1 MNKNEKN
8 KPTAFFSASQLDS
21 FAYFT
26 IKERFPKIYNDY
38 CSGNFDDFIE
48 HTTVED
54 ALKNIFK
61 QNECSDL
68 SFIQGKE
75 TKTLKDFFE
84 SEPFFESEVL
94 FYHVL
99 LAQKEYFKNK
109 NDFFAIKKDTDYANE
124 HDSYRK
130 ELENLFNQGNY
141 YQNIKD
147 QREKFLSKQEDFR
160 AILNYAL
167 TANTGDLSQLEINR
181 PDSVRILHDD
191 TDKCFNFI
199 ISKKHKRFDI
209 ICDNSG
215 AELFSDIYLAV
226 FMIIHDYVNKVVL
239 HVKSYPYFVSDAT
252 IDDFGRLVNI
262 LTKNKSNSQLLEL
275 LSKKKIEV
283 KTHKFWTEAKYFD
296 ELPKDLGINKNT
308 TDLLI
313 VKGDLNYRR
322 LVGDKNWKSTDSFEK
337 RCLIKDIPVIAPRV
351 LKSDVL
357 VGVEPIFVS
366 MAKAQ
371 DKKYKTDG
379 KWGVIQTNLKK
390 KLKNVPK
397 TRIIKEKKP
406 KKENKLKSKDD
417 KKDKKAIHTK
427 LYFGIL
433 VLILTLILIVIVS
446 IVLSFFKGE
455 TFVNNDSV
463 NNVTVNN
470 DAVNNE
476 TVNKIDFALILSA
489 LTVLVTGSFIM
500 PKLIL
505 ENEVKVA
512 VNQYSQ
518 EILEKKAKE
527 CIDGKINEV
536 KNEIKK
542 TDAHLSRMIAFDLVD
557 EYPIWSIGWAFR
569 SLKRYAKLDS
579 KKVALVEYT
588 DFVRFI
594 NEGIITKA
602 KEKII
607 NKTENLNNIYFF
619 DLLKVME
626 GESEKSSEPT
636 YSRPSIRAV
645 KDIVDFEYEITLNE
659 KSNLTEDYKEIMK
672 PVCKNVGCLAQLL
685 CCVLM
690 YGVSEIKQN
699 KTNVD
704 KAFDKQIIPNEWL
717 LENILEISD
726 FGKKCATEKNR
737 IEFRNKLKTKLE
749 VLYSNLHNNSKTMDI
764 NRNYLFFEET
774 AETKKLIKSKEHH
787 PCKKN

>member
-8 KPTAFFSASQLDS
+8 KPTTFFSASQLDS

-54 ALKNIFK
+54 ALNIFK

-109 NDFFAIKKDTDYANE
+109 NDFFAIKKDTDYTNE

-147 QREKFLSKQEDFR
+147 QREKFLSQQRDFR
-160 AILNYAL
+160 AILNYSL

-209 ICDNSG
+209 ICDNSE

-252 IDDFGRLVNI
+252 IDDFGKLVNT
-262 LTKNKSNSQLLEL
+262 LTKDNSNSQLLEL

-433 VLILTLILIVIVS
+433 VLILLLIIFVIGS

-455 TFVNNDSV
+455 TFVNND
-463 NNVTVNN
+463 
-470 DAVNNE
+470 
-476 TVNKIDFALILSA
+476 TVNKIDFALVLSA

-505 ENEVKVA
+505 ENEVNIA

-518 EILEKKAKE
+518 DMLEKKAEE

-569 SLKRYAKLDS
+569 SLKRYVKLDS

-619 DLLKVME
+619 DLLNDMKIE
-626 GESEKSSEPT
+626 AEKSLEPSF
-636 YSRPSIRAV
+636 SRPSIRAV

-672 PVCKNVGCLAQLL
+672 PVSKNVGCLAQLL
-685 CCVLM
+685 CCCLM

-726 FGKKCATEKNR
+726 FGKKCVTEKNR
-737 IEFRNKLKTKLE
+737 IDFRNKLKTKLE
-749 VLYSNLHNNSKTMDI
+749 VLYSNLHNNSKFMDI
-764 NRNYLFFEET
+764 NKKHFFFEEIS
-774 AETKKLIKSKEHH
+774 ETKKLIK
-787 PCKKN
+787 

>member
-8 KPTAFFSASQLDS
+8 KPTTFFSTSQLDS

-48 HTTVED
+48 NTTVED

-124 HDSYRK
+124 HDSYRN
-130 ELENLFNQGNY
+130 ELKNLFNQKGY
-141 YQNIKD
+141 YNNIKNKKK
-147 QREKFLSKQEDFR
+147 KFLTKQEDFR
-160 AILNYAL
+160 AILNYSL

-226 FMIIHDYVNKVVL
+226 FMIMHDYVNKVVL

-262 LTKNKSNSQLLEL
+262 LTKNNSNSQLLEL
-275 LSKKKIEV
+275 LSNKKIEV
-283 KTHKFWTEAKYFD
+283 KSHKFWTEAKYFD
-296 ELPKDLGINKNT
+296 ELPKDLGISKKS

-357 VGVEPIFVS
+357 VGVEPVFIS

-397 TRIIKEKKP
+397 SKENKDKKTKKEKK
-406 KKENKLKSKDD
+406 LKRKDD
-417 KKDKKAIHTK
+417 IKDKNPIHTK
-427 LYFGIL
+427 FYFGIL
-433 VLILTLILIVIVS
+433 LLILTLILIVIVS
-446 IVLSFFKGE
+446 IVLSFFKGGISA
-455 TFVNNDSV
+455 NND
-463 NNVTVNN
+463 
-470 DAVNNE
+470 

-518 EILEKKAKE
+518 EILEKKAEE

-569 SLKRYAKLDS
+569 SLKRYVKLDS

-607 NKTENLNNIYFF
+607 DKTENLNNTYFL
-619 DLLKVME
+619 DLLHDMKIE
-626 GESEKSSEPT
+626 AEKSLEPSF
-636 YSRPSIRAV
+636 SRPSIRAV

-659 KSNLTEDYKEIMK
+659 KSNLTEDCKEIMK
-672 PVCKNVGCLAQLL
+672 PVSKNVGCLAQLL
-685 CCVLM
+685 CCCLM

-726 FGKKCATEKNR
+726 FGKKCATEENR
-737 IEFRNKLKTKLE
+737 IDFKNKLKTKLE

-764 NRNYLFFEET
+764 NKRHFFFEEI
-774 AETKKLIKSKEHH
+774 AETKKLIK
-787 PCKKN
+787 

>member
-8 KPTAFFSASQLDS
+8 KPTAFFSATQLDS

-38 CSGNFDDFIE
+38 CSGNYEDFVE
-48 HTTVED
+48 YTTVED
-54 ALKNIFK
+54 ALKNILEDK
-61 QNECSDL
+61 DCPDL

-75 TKTLKDFFE
+75 TKTLKEFFE
-84 SEPFFESEVL
+84 NEPFFESEVL

-99 LAQKEYFKNK
+99 LSQKEYLKNK

-124 HDSYRK
+124 HDSYRN
-130 ELENLFNQGNY
+130 ELKNLFNQKGY
-141 YQNIKD
+141 YNNIKNKKK
-147 QREKFLSKQEDFR
+147 KFLTKQEDFR
-160 AILNYAL
+160 AILNYSL

-275 LSKKKIEV
+275 LSNKKIEV
-283 KTHKFWTEAKYFD
+283 KSHKFWTEAKYFD
-296 ELPKDLGINKNT
+296 ELPKDLGINKNS

-322 LVGDKNWKSTDSFEK
+322 LVMDKNWQTTDSFEK

-379 KWGVIQTNLKK
+379 KWGVIQTTLKK

-397 TRIIKEKKP
+397 NRKIKDKKS

-417 KKDKKAIHTK
+417 KKDKKAIPTI
-427 LYFGIL
+427 LYFVIL
-433 VLILTLILIVIVS
+433 VLILLLIICVIAS

-455 TFVNNDSV
+455 TSVNND
-463 NNVTVNN
+463 
-470 DAVNNE
+470 

-518 EILEKKAKE
+518 EILEKKAEE

-542 TDAHLSRMIAFDLVD
+542 TDAHLSRMIAFDLVG

-569 SLKRYAKLDS
+569 SLKRYVKLDS

-607 NKTENLNNIYFF
+607 DKTGNLNNAYFF
-619 DLLKVME
+619 DLLNGMKIE
-626 GESEKSSEPT
+626 AEKSLEPSF
-636 YSRPSIRAV
+636 SRPSIRAV

-672 PVCKNVGCLAQLL
+672 PVCKNIGCLAQLL
-685 CCVLM
+685 CCCLM

-726 FGKKCATEKNR
+726 FGKKCEKEENR
-737 IEFRNKLKTKLE
+737 IDFRNKLKTKLE
-749 VLYSNLHNNSKTMDI
+749 LLYSNLHNNSKSMDI

-774 AETKKLIKSKEHH
+774 AETKKLIKSKELY

>member
-38 CSGNFDDFIE
+38 CSGNYEDFVE
-48 HTTVED
+48 YTTVEN
-54 ALKNIFK
+54 ALKNILEDK
-61 QNECSDL
+61 DCPDL

-75 TKTLKDFFE
+75 TKTLKEFFE
-84 SEPFFESEVL
+84 NEPFFESEVL

-130 ELENLFNQGNY
+130 ELENLFNQGNC

-160 AILNYAL
+160 AILNYSL

-181 PDSVRILHDD
+181 PDSIRILHDD

-226 FMIIHDYVNKVVL
+226 FMIVHDYVNKVVL

-252 IDDFGRLVNI
+252 IDDFGKLVNI
-262 LTKNKSNSQLLEL
+262 LTKNNSNSQLLEL
-275 LSKKKIEV
+275 LSNKKIEV
-283 KTHKFWTEAKYFD
+283 KSHKFWTEAKYFD
-296 ELPKDLGINKNT
+296 ELPKDLGINKNS

-322 LVGDKNWKSTDSFEK
+322 LVMDKNWQTTDSFEK

-390 KLKNVPK
+390 NLKNVPK
-397 TRIIKEKKP
+397 NRKIKDKKS

-417 KKDKKAIHTK
+417 KKDKKAIPTI
-427 LYFGIL
+427 LYFVIL
-433 VLILTLILIVIVS
+433 VLILLLIICVIAS

-455 TFVNNDSV
+455 TSVNND
-463 NNVTVNN
+463 
-470 DAVNNE
+470 

-518 EILEKKAKE
+518 DMLEKKAKE

-542 TDAHLSRMIAFDLVD
+542 TDAHLSRMIAFDLVG

-569 SLKRYAKLDS
+569 SLKRYVKLDS

-607 NKTENLNNIYFF
+607 DKTENLNNTYFF
-619 DLLKVME
+619 DLLNGMKIE
-626 GESEKSSEPT
+626 AEKSLEPSF
-636 YSRPSIRAV
+636 SRPSIRAV

-672 PVCKNVGCLAQLL
+672 PVCKNIGCLAQLL

-726 FGKKCATEKNR
+726 FGKKCEKEENR
-737 IEFRNKLKTKLE
+737 IDFRNKLKTKLE
-749 VLYSNLHNNSKTMDI
+749 VLYLNLHSNIDI
-764 NRNYLFFEET
+764 TTEYLFFEET
-774 AETKKLIKSKEHH
+774 TQVKKLIK
-787 PCKKN
+787 

>member
-8 KPTAFFSASQLDS
+8 KPTTFFSASQLDS

-38 CSGNFDDFIE
+38 CSGNFDDFVE

-109 NDFFAIKKDTDYANE
+109 NDFFAIKKDTDYTNE

-147 QREKFLSKQEDFR
+147 QREKFLSQQRDFR
-160 AILNYAL
+160 AILNYSL

-252 IDDFGRLVNI
+252 IDDFGKLVNT
-262 LTKNKSNSQLLEL
+262 LTKDNSNSQLLEL

-283 KTHKFWTEAKYFD
+283 KTHKFWTEAKYFY
-296 ELPKDLGINKNT
+296 ELPKDLEINKNS

-322 LVGDKNWKSTDSFEK
+322 LVMDKNWQTTDSFEK
-337 RCLIKDIPVIAPRV
+337 RCLIKNIPVIAPRV

-379 KWGVIQTNLKK
+379 KWGIIQTNLKK
-390 KLKNVPK
+390 NLKNVPK
-397 TRIIKEKKP
+397 NRKIKDKKS

-417 KKDKKAIHTK
+417 KKDKKAIPTI
-427 LYFGIL
+427 LYFVILLLIL
-433 VLILTLILIVIVS
+433 VLIC
-446 IVLSFFKGE
+446 IVLLSICLHFFGIGASK
-455 TFVNNDSV
+455 SV
-463 NNVTVNN
+463 
-470 DAVNNE
+470 DE
-476 TVNKIDFALILSA
+476 VNKIDFALILSA

-512 VNQYSQ
+512 VKQYSQ
-518 EILEKKAKE
+518 KILEKKAKE

-542 TDAHLSRMIAFDLVD
+542 TDAHLSRMIAFDLVG

-569 SLKRYAKLDS
+569 SLKRYVKLDS

-607 NKTENLNNIYFF
+607 DKTENLHNSYFL
-619 DLLKVME
+619 DLLNGMKIE
-626 GESEKSSEPT
+626 AEKSLEPSF
-636 YSRPSIRAV
+636 SRPSIRAV

-685 CCVLM
+685 CCCLM

-726 FGKKCATEKNR
+726 FGKKCTTEKNR
-737 IEFRNKLKTKLE
+737 IEFRNKLKIKLE
-749 VLYSNLHNNSKTMDI
+749 VLYSNLHNDSKSMDI
-764 NRNYLFFEET
+764 NKKHFFFEEIS
-774 AETKKLIKSKEHH
+774 ETKKLIK
-787 PCKKN
+787 

>member
-38 CSGNFDDFIE
+38 CSGNYEDFVE
-48 HTTVED
+48 YTTVEN
-54 ALKNIFK
+54 ALKNILEDK
-61 QNECSDL
+61 DCPDL

-75 TKTLKDFFE
+75 TKTLKEFFE
-84 SEPFFESEVL
+84 NEPFFESEVL
-94 FYHVL
+94 FYHIL

-160 AILNYAL
+160 AILNYSL

-181 PDSVRILHDD
+181 PDSIRILHDD

-226 FMIIHDYVNKVVL
+226 FMIVHDYVNKVVL

-252 IDDFGRLVNI
+252 IDDFGKLVNI
-262 LTKNKSNSQLLEL
+262 LTKNNSNSQLLEL
-275 LSKKKIEV
+275 LSNKKIEV
-283 KTHKFWTEAKYFD
+283 KSHKFWTEAKYFD
-296 ELPKDLGINKNT
+296 ELPKDLRINKNS

-322 LVGDKNWKSTDSFEK
+322 LVMDKNWQTTDSFEK

-397 TRIIKEKKP
+397 SKENKDKKTKKEKK
-406 KKENKLKSKDD
+406 LKRKDD
-417 KKDKKAIHTK
+417 IKDKNPIHTK
-427 LYFGIL
+427 FYFVIL
-433 VLILTLILIVIVS
+433 VLILLLIICVIAS

-455 TFVNNDSV
+455 TSVNND
-463 NNVTVNN
+463 
-470 DAVNNE
+470 

-518 EILEKKAKE
+518 EILEKKAEE

-542 TDAHLSRMIAFDLVD
+542 TDAHLSRMIAFDLVG

-569 SLKRYAKLDS
+569 SLKRYVKLDS

-607 NKTENLNNIYFF
+607 DKTGNLNNAYFF
-619 DLLKVME
+619 DLLNGMKIE
-626 GESEKSSEPT
+626 AEKSLEPSF
-636 YSRPSIRAV
+636 SRPSIRAV

-672 PVCKNVGCLAQLL
+672 PVCKNIGCLAQLL
-685 CCVLM
+685 CCCLM

-726 FGKKCATEKNR
+726 FGKKCEKEENR
-737 IEFRNKLKTKLE
+737 IDFRNKLKTKLE
-749 VLYSNLHNNSKTMDI
+749 VLYLNLHSNIDI
-764 NRNYLFFEET
+764 TTEYLFFEET
-774 AETKKLIKSKEHH
+774 TQVKKLIK
-787 PCKKN
+787 

>member
-1 MNKNEKN
+1 MNEKQN
-8 KPTAFFSASQLDS
+8 NTTTFFSASQLDS

-38 CSGNFDDFIE
+38 CSGNYDDFIE

-75 TKTLKDFFE
+75 TKTLKEFFE
-84 SEPFFESEVL
+84 NEPFFESEVL

-99 LAQKEYFKNK
+99 LSQKEYLKNK

-124 HDSYRK
+124 HDSYRN
-130 ELENLFNQGNY
+130 ELKNLFNQKGY
-141 YQNIKD
+141 YNNIKNKKK
-147 QREKFLSKQEDFR
+147 KFLTKQEDFR
-160 AILNYAL
+160 AILNYSL

-252 IDDFGRLVNI
+252 IDDFGKLVNI
-262 LTKNKSNSQLLEL
+262 LTKNNSNSQLLEL
-275 LSKKKIEV
+275 LSNKKIEV
-283 KTHKFWTEAKYFD
+283 KSHKFWTEAKYFY
-296 ELPKDLGINKNT
+296 ELPKDLGINKNS

-397 TRIIKEKKP
+397 TRKIKDKKS

-433 VLILTLILIVIVS
+433 VLILLLIIFVIGS

-455 TFVNNDSV
+455 TFVNND
-463 NNVTVNN
+463 
-470 DAVNNE
+470 

-489 LTVLVTGSFIM
+489 LTILVTGSFIM

-505 ENEVKVA
+505 ENEVKLA

-518 EILEKKAKE
+518 DMLEKKAKE

-542 TDAHLSRMIAFDLVD
+542 TDAYLSRMIAFDLVD

-569 SLKRYAKLDS
+569 SLKRYVKLDS

-607 NKTENLNNIYFF
+607 DKTENLNNTYFF
-619 DLLKVME
+619 DLLNDMKIE
-626 GESEKSSEPT
+626 AEKSLEPSF
-636 YSRPSIRAV
+636 SRPSIRAV

-726 FGKKCATEKNR
+726 FGKKCATEENR

-749 VLYSNLHNNSKTMDI
+749 VLYSNLHNNSKSMDI
-764 NRNYLFFEET
+764 NKKLFFFEEIS
-774 AETKKLIKSKEHH
+774 EIKKLIK
-787 PCKKN
+787 

>member
-8 KPTAFFSASQLDS
+8 KPTTFFSTSQLDS

-48 HTTVED
+48 YTTVED

-109 NDFFAIKKDTDYANE
+109 NDFFAIKKDTDYTNE

-147 QREKFLSKQEDFR
+147 QREKFLSQQRDFR
-160 AILNYAL
+160 AILNYSL

-296 ELPKDLGINKNT
+296 ELPKDLGISKKS

-322 LVGDKNWKSTDSFEK
+322 LVGDKNWKTTDSFEK

-357 VGVEPIFVS
+357 VGVEPVFIS

-379 KWGVIQTNLKK
+379 KWGVIQTTLKK
-390 KLKNVPK
+390 KLKN
-397 TRIIKEKKP
+397 
-406 KKENKLKSKDD
+406 
-417 KKDKKAIHTK
+417 
-427 LYFGIL
+427 
-433 VLILTLILIVIVS
+433 
-446 IVLSFFKGE
+446 
-455 TFVNNDSV
+455 
-463 NNVTVNN
+463 
-470 DAVNNE
+470 
-476 TVNKIDFALILSA
+476 
-489 LTVLVTGSFIM
+489 
-500 PKLIL
+500 
-505 ENEVKVA
+505 
-512 VNQYSQ
+512 
-518 EILEKKAKE
+518 
-527 CIDGKINEV
+527 
-536 KNEIKK
+536 
-542 TDAHLSRMIAFDLVD
+542 
-557 EYPIWSIGWAFR
+557 
-569 SLKRYAKLDS
+569 
-579 KKVALVEYT
+579 
-588 DFVRFI
+588 
-594 NEGIITKA
+594 IT
-602 KEKII
+602 
-607 NKTENLNNIYFF
+607 T
-619 DLLKVME
+619 
-626 GESEKSSEPT
+626 T
-636 YSRPSIRAV
+636 
-645 KDIVDFEYEITLNE
+645 
-659 KSNLTEDYKEIMK
+659 
-672 PVCKNVGCLAQLL
+672 
-685 CCVLM
+685 
-690 YGVSEIKQN
+690 
-699 KTNVD
+699 
-704 KAFDKQIIPNEWL
+704 FDK
-717 LENILEISD
+717 
-726 FGKKCATEKNR
+726 
-737 IEFRNKLKTKLE
+737 
-749 VLYSNLHNNSKTMDI
+749 
-764 NRNYLFFEET
+764 
-774 AETKKLIKSKEHH
+774 
-787 PCKKN
+787 

>member
-8 KPTAFFSASQLDS
+8 KPTTFFSTSQLDS

-84 SEPFFESEVL
+84 NEPFFEAEVL
-94 FYHVL
+94 FYHIL

-109 NDFFAIKKDTDYANE
+109 NDFFAIKKDTDYTNE

-147 QREKFLSKQEDFR
+147 QREKFLSQQRDFR
-160 AILNYAL
+160 AILNYSL

-181 PDSVRILHDD
+181 PNSVRILHDD

-283 KTHKFWTEAKYFD
+283 KTHKFWTEAKYFY
-296 ELPKDLGINKNT
+296 ELPKDLGINKNS

-357 VGVEPIFVS
+357 VGVEPVFIS
-366 MAKAQ
+366 IAKAQ
-371 DKKYKTDG
+371 DKKFKTDG

-397 TRIIKEKKP
+397 SKENKDKKTKKEKK
-406 KKENKLKSKDD
+406 LKRKDD
-417 KKDKKAIHTK
+417 IKDKNPIHTK
-427 LYFGIL
+427 FYFGIL
-433 VLILTLILIVIVS
+433 LLILTLILIVIVS

-470 DAVNNE
+470 DA
-476 TVNKIDFALILSA
+476 VNKIDFALILSA

-588 DFVRFI
+588 DFVKFI

-619 DLLKVME
+619 DLLNDMKIE
-626 GESEKSSEPT
+626 AEKSLEPSF
-636 YSRPSIRAV
+636 SRPSIRAV

-659 KSNLTEDYKEIMK
+659 ISNLTEDYKEIMK

-685 CCVLM
+685 CCCLM

-699 KTNVD
+699 KINVD

-726 FGKKCATEKNR
+726 FGKKCVTEENR

-764 NRNYLFFEET
+764 NKRHFFFEEI
-774 AETKKLIKSKEHH
+774 AETKKLIK
-787 PCKKN
+787 

>member
-38 CSGNFDDFIE
+38 CSGNYEDFVE
-48 HTTVED
+48 YTTVEN
-54 ALKNIFK
+54 ALKNILEDK
-61 QNECSDL
+61 DCPDL

-75 TKTLKDFFE
+75 TKTLKEFFE
-84 SEPFFESEVL
+84 NEPFFESEVL

-160 AILNYAL
+160 AILNYSL

-181 PDSVRILHDD
+181 PDSIRILHDD

-226 FMIIHDYVNKVVL
+226 FMIVHDYVNKVVL

-252 IDDFGRLVNI
+252 IDDFGKLVNI
-262 LTKNKSNSQLLEL
+262 LTKNNSNSQLLEL
-275 LSKKKIEV
+275 LSNKKIEV
-283 KTHKFWTEAKYFD
+283 KSHKFWTEAKYFD
-296 ELPKDLGINKNT
+296 ELPKDLGINKNS

-322 LVGDKNWKSTDSFEK
+322 LVMDKNWQTTDSFEK

-390 KLKNVPK
+390 NLKNVPK
-397 TRIIKEKKP
+397 NRKIKDKKS

-417 KKDKKAIHTK
+417 KKDKKAIPTI
-427 LYFGIL
+427 LYFVIL
-433 VLILTLILIVIVS
+433 VLILLLIICVIAS

-455 TFVNNDSV
+455 TSVNND
-463 NNVTVNN
+463 
-470 DAVNNE
+470 

-518 EILEKKAKE
+518 DMLEKKAKE

-542 TDAHLSRMIAFDLVD
+542 TDAHLSRMIAFDLVG

-569 SLKRYAKLDS
+569 SLKRYVKLDS

-607 NKTENLNNIYFF
+607 DKTENLNNTYFF
-619 DLLKVME
+619 DLLNGMKIE
-626 GESEKSSEPT
+626 AEKSLEPSF
-636 YSRPSIRAV
+636 SRPSIRAV

-672 PVCKNVGCLAQLL
+672 PVCKNIGCLAQLL

-726 FGKKCATEKNR
+726 FGKKCEKEENR

-749 VLYSNLHNNSKTMDI
+749 LLYSNLHNNSKTMDI

>member
-8 KPTAFFSASQLDS
+8 KPTTFFSASQLDS

-38 CSGNFDDFIE
+38 CSGNYEDFVE
-48 HTTVED
+48 YTTVED
-54 ALKNIFK
+54 ALKNILEDK
-61 QNECSDL
+61 DCPDL

-75 TKTLKDFFE
+75 TKTLKEFFE
-84 SEPFFESEVL
+84 NEPFFESEVL

-99 LAQKEYFKNK
+99 LSQKEYLKNK

-130 ELENLFNQGNY
+130 ELENLFNQGNC

-160 AILNYAL
+160 AILNYSL

-390 KLKNVPK
+390 KLKNVSK
-397 TRIIKEKKP
+397 TRKIKDKKS

-417 KKDKKAIHTK
+417 KKGKKAIHTK

-433 VLILTLILIVIVS
+433 VLILLLIIFVIGS

-455 TFVNNDSV
+455 TFVNNDTV
-463 NNVTVNN
+463 NNVS
-470 DAVNNE
+470 
-476 TVNKIDFALILSA
+476 VNKIDFALVLSA

-518 EILEKKAKE
+518 EILEKKAEE

-542 TDAHLSRMIAFDLVD
+542 TDAHLSRMIAFDLVG

-569 SLKRYAKLDS
+569 SLKRYVKLDS

-607 NKTENLNNIYFF
+607 DKTENLNNTYFF
-619 DLLKVME
+619 DLLNGMKIE
-626 GESEKSSEPT
+626 AEKSLEPSF
-636 YSRPSIRAV
+636 SRPSIRAV

-685 CCVLM
+685 CSCLM

-726 FGKKCATEKNR
+726 FGKKCEKEENR

-749 VLYSNLHNNSKTMDI
+749 VLYSNLHNNSKSMDI
-764 NRNYLFFEET
+764 NKKHFFFEEIS
-774 AETKKLIKSKEHH
+774 ETMKLIK
-787 PCKKN
+787 

>member
-1 MNKNEKN
+1 MNKNTN
-8 KPTAFFSASQLDS
+8 STTTFFSASQQNS
-21 FAYFT
+21 FADFT
-26 IKERFPKIYNDY
+26 VKERFPKIYNEY
-38 CSGNFDDFIE
+38 CSGNYEDFIKQ
-48 HTTVED
+48 TTVKE
-54 ALKNIFK
+54 ALKNILEF
-61 QNECSDL
+61 NECSDL

-75 TKTLKDFFE
+75 SKTLKEFFE

-124 HDSYRK
+124 HDSYRN
-130 ELENLFNQGNY
+130 ELKNLFNQKGY
-141 YQNIKD
+141 YNNIKNKKK
-147 QREKFLSKQEDFR
+147 KFLTKQEDFR
-160 AILNYAL
+160 AILNYSL

-226 FMIIHDYVNKVVL
+226 FMIVHDYVNKVVL

-262 LTKNKSNSQLLEL
+262 LTENKSNSQLLEL

-296 ELPKDLGINKNT
+296 ELPKNLGINKNT

-322 LVGDKNWKSTDSFEK
+322 LVGDKNWISTDSFEK

-357 VGVEPIFVS
+357 VGVEPVFIS
-366 MAKAQ
+366 IAKAQ

-397 TRIIKEKKP
+397 SKENKDKKTKKEKK
-406 KKENKLKSKDD
+406 LKRKDD
-417 KKDKKAIHTK
+417 IKDKNPIHTK
-427 LYFGIL
+427 FYFGIL
-433 VLILTLILIVIVS
+433 LLILTLILIVIVS
-446 IVLSFFKGE
+446 IVLSFFMGGISANND
-455 TFVNNDSV
+455 TVNNVSVNND
-463 NNVTVNN
+463 
-470 DAVNNE
+470 
-476 TVNKIDFALILSA
+476 TVNKIDFALVLSA

-518 EILEKKAKE
+518 EILEKKAEE

-569 SLKRYAKLDS
+569 SLKRYVKLDS

-619 DLLKVME
+619 DLLNGMKIE
-626 GESEKSSEPT
+626 AEKSLEPSF
-636 YSRPSIRAV
+636 SRPSIRAV

-659 KSNLTEDYKEIMK
+659 KSNLTEDCKEIMK
-672 PVCKNVGCLAQLL
+672 PVSKNVGFLAQLL
-685 CCVLM
+685 CSVLM

-704 KAFDKQIIPNEWL
+704 KAFDKKIIPNEWL

-726 FGKKCATEKNR
+726 FGKKCEKEENR
-737 IEFRNKLKTKLE
+737 IDFRNKLKTKLE
-749 VLYSNLHNNSKTMDI
+749 VLYSNLHNNSKSMDI
-764 NRNYLFFEET
+764 NKKHFFFEEIS
-774 AETKKLIKSKEHH
+774 ETKKLIK
-787 PCKKN
+787 

>member
-8 KPTAFFSASQLDS
+8 KPTTFFSASQLDS

-109 NDFFAIKKDTDYANE
+109 NDFFAIKKDTDYTNE

-147 QREKFLSKQEDFR
+147 QREKFLSQQRDFR
-160 AILNYAL
+160 AILNYSL

-252 IDDFGRLVNI
+252 IDDFGKLVNT
-262 LTKNKSNSQLLEL
+262 LTKDNSNSQLLEL

-283 KTHKFWTEAKYFD
+283 KTHKFWTEAKYFY
-296 ELPKDLGINKNT
+296 ELPKDLEINKNS

-322 LVGDKNWKSTDSFEK
+322 LVMDKNWQTTDSFEK
-337 RCLIKDIPVIAPRV
+337 RCLIKNIPVIAPRV

-379 KWGVIQTNLKK
+379 KWGIIQTNLKK
-390 KLKNVPK
+390 NLKNVPK
-397 TRIIKEKKP
+397 NRKIKDKKS

-417 KKDKKAIHTK
+417 KKDKKAIPTI
-427 LYFGIL
+427 LYFIILLLIL
-433 VLILTLILIVIVS
+433 VLIC
-446 IVLSFFKGE
+446 IVLLSICLHFFGIGASK
-455 TFVNNDSV
+455 SV
-463 NNVTVNN
+463 
-470 DAVNNE
+470 DE
-476 TVNKIDFALILSA
+476 VNKIDFALILSA

-512 VNQYSQ
+512 VKQYSQ
-518 EILEKKAKE
+518 KILEKKAKE

-542 TDAHLSRMIAFDLVD
+542 TDAHLSRMIAFDLVG

-569 SLKRYAKLDS
+569 SLKRYVKLDS

-607 NKTENLNNIYFF
+607 DKTENLHNSYFL
-619 DLLKVME
+619 DLLNGMKIE
-626 GESEKSSEPT
+626 AEKSLEPSF
-636 YSRPSIRAV
+636 SRPSIRAV

-685 CCVLM
+685 CCCLM

-726 FGKKCATEKNR
+726 FGKKCTTEKNR
-737 IEFRNKLKTKLE
+737 IEFRNKLKIKLE
-749 VLYSNLHNNSKTMDI
+749 VLYSNLHNDSKSMDI
-764 NRNYLFFEET
+764 NKKHFFFEEIS
-774 AETKKLIKSKEHH
+774 ETKKLIK
-787 PCKKN
+787 

>member
-8 KPTAFFSASQLDS
+8 KPTTFFSTSQLDS

-75 TKTLKDFFE
+75 TKSLRDFFE

-141 YQNIKD
+141 YQNIQD
-147 QREKFLSKQEDFR
+147 QRKKFLAKQEDFR
-160 AILNYAL
+160 TILNYSL

-275 LSKKKIEV
+275 LYKKKIEV
-283 KTHKFWTEAKYFD
+283 KTHKFWTEAKYFY
-296 ELPKDLGINKNT
+296 ELPKDLGINKNS

-390 KLKNVPK
+390 NLKNVPK
-397 TRIIKEKKP
+397 NRKIKDKKS

-427 LYFGIL
+427 LYFVILLLIL
-433 VLILTLILIVIVS
+433 VLIC
-446 IVLSFFKGE
+446 IVLLSICLHFFGIGASK
-455 TFVNNDSV
+455 SV
-463 NNVTVNN
+463 
-470 DAVNNE
+470 DE
-476 TVNKIDFALILSA
+476 VNKIDFALILSA

-518 EILEKKAKE
+518 DMLEKKAKE

-542 TDAHLSRMIAFDLVD
+542 TDAHLSRMIAFDLVG

-569 SLKRYAKLDS
+569 SLKRYVKLDS

-607 NKTENLNNIYFF
+607 DKTENLNNTYFF
-619 DLLKVME
+619 DLLNDMKIE
-626 GESEKSSEPT
+626 AEKSLEPSF
-636 YSRPSIRAV
+636 SRPSIRAV

-726 FGKKCATEKNR
+726 FGNKCATEENR
-737 IEFRNKLKTKLE
+737 IEFRNQLKTKLE

-764 NRNYLFFEET
+764 NKRHFFFEEI
-774 AETKKLIKSKEHH
+774 AETKKLIK
-787 PCKKN
+787 

>member
-8 KPTAFFSASQLDS
+8 KPTTFFSASQLDS

-54 ALKNIFK
+54 ALNIFK

-109 NDFFAIKKDTDYANE
+109 NDFFAIKKDTDYTNE

-147 QREKFLSKQEDFR
+147 QREKFLSQQRDFR
-160 AILNYAL
+160 AILNYSL

-239 HVKSYPYFVSDAT
+239 HVKGYPYFVSDAT
-252 IDDFGRLVNI
+252 IDDFGKLVNT
-262 LTKNKSNSQLLEL
+262 LTKDNSNSQLLEL

-283 KTHKFWTEAKYFD
+283 KSHKFWTEAKYFY
-296 ELPKDLGINKNT
+296 ELPKDLGINKNS

-322 LVGDKNWKSTDSFEK
+322 LVMDKNWQTTDSFEK

-397 TRIIKEKKP
+397 SKENKDKKIKKEKK
-406 KKENKLKSKDD
+406 LKRKDD
-417 KKDKKAIHTK
+417 IKDKNPIHTK
-427 LYFGIL
+427 FYFGIL
-433 VLILTLILIVIVS
+433 LLILTLILIVIVS
-446 IVLSFFKGE
+446 IVLSFLKGGISA
-455 TFVNNDSV
+455 NND
-463 NNVTVNN
+463 TI
-470 DAVNNE
+470 
-476 TVNKIDFALILSA
+476 NKIDFALILSA

-518 EILEKKAKE
+518 EILEKKAEE

-569 SLKRYAKLDS
+569 SLKRYVKLDS

-607 NKTENLNNIYFF
+607 NKTENVNNTYFF

-626 GESEKSSEPT
+626 GESEKSSEPS

-726 FGKKCATEKNR
+726 FGNKCATEENR

-764 NRNYLFFEET
+764 NRKHFFFEEIT
-774 AETKKLIKSKEHH
+774 ETKKLIKSKEHH

>member
-8 KPTAFFSASQLDS
+8 KPTTFFSASQLDS

-109 NDFFAIKKDTDYANE
+109 NDFFAIKKDTDYTNE

-147 QREKFLSKQEDFR
+147 QREKFLSQQRDFR
-160 AILNYAL
+160 AILNYSL

-226 FMIIHDYVNKVVL
+226 FMIVHDYVNKVVL

-283 KTHKFWTEAKYFD
+283 KTHKFWTEAKYFY

-357 VGVEPIFVS
+357 VGVEPVFIS

-371 DKKYKTDG
+371 DKKFKTDG
-379 KWGVIQTNLKK
+379 KWGVIQTTLKK

-397 TRIIKEKKP
+397 NRKIKDKKS
-406 KKENKLKSKDD
+406 KKENIFKSKDD

-433 VLILTLILIVIVS
+433 VLILLLIIFVIGS

-455 TFVNNDSV
+455 TFVNNDTVNNVSV
-463 NNVTVNN
+463 NN
-470 DAVNNE
+470 D
-476 TVNKIDFALILSA
+476 TVNKIDFALVLSA

-518 EILEKKAKE
+518 DMLEKKAKE

-569 SLKRYAKLDS
+569 SLKRYVKLDS

-607 NKTENLNNIYFF
+607 DKTENLNNTYFF
-619 DLLKVME
+619 DLLNDMKIE
-626 GESEKSSEPT
+626 AEKSLEPSF
-636 YSRPSIRAV
+636 SRPSIRAV

-685 CCVLM
+685 CSVLM

-717 LENILEISD
+717 LENILGISD
-726 FGKKCATEKNR
+726 FGKKCATEENR
-737 IEFRNKLKTKLE
+737 IDFRNKLKTKLE
-749 VLYSNLHNNSKTMDI
+749 VLYSNLHNNSKSMDI
-764 NRNYLFFEET
+764 NKKHFFFEEIS
-774 AETKKLIKSKEHH
+774 ETKKLIKSKEYH

>member
-8 KPTAFFSASQLDS
+8 KPTTFFSASQLDS

-38 CSGNFDDFIE
+38 CSGNFDDFVE

-109 NDFFAIKKDTDYANE
+109 NDFFAIKKDTDYTNE

-147 QREKFLSKQEDFR
+147 QREKFLSQQRDFR
-160 AILNYAL
+160 AILNYSL

-252 IDDFGRLVNI
+252 IDDFGKLVNT
-262 LTKNKSNSQLLEL
+262 LTKDNSNSQLLEL

-283 KTHKFWTEAKYFD
+283 KTHKFWTEAKYFY
-296 ELPKDLGINKNT
+296 ELPKDLEINKNS

-322 LVGDKNWKSTDSFEK
+322 LVMDKNWQTTDSFEK
-337 RCLIKDIPVIAPRV
+337 RCLIKNIPVIAPRV

-390 KLKNVPK
+390 NLKNVPK
-397 TRIIKEKKP
+397 NRKIKDKKS

-417 KKDKKAIHTK
+417 KKDKKAIPTI
-427 LYFGIL
+427 LYFVILLLIL
-433 VLILTLILIVIVS
+433 VLIC
-446 IVLSFFKGE
+446 IVLLSICLHFFGIGASK
-455 TFVNNDSV
+455 SV
-463 NNVTVNN
+463 
-470 DAVNNE
+470 DE
-476 TVNKIDFALILSA
+476 VNKIDFALILSA

-512 VNQYSQ
+512 VKQYSQ
-518 EILEKKAKE
+518 KILEKKAKE

-542 TDAHLSRMIAFDLVD
+542 TDAHLSRMIAFDLVG

-569 SLKRYAKLDS
+569 SLKRYVKLDS
-579 KKVALVEYT
+579 KKVALIEYS

-607 NKTENLNNIYFF
+607 DKTENLHNSYFL
-619 DLLKVME
+619 DLLNGMKIE
-626 GESEKSSEPT
+626 AEKSLEPSF
-636 YSRPSIRAV
+636 SRPSIRAV

-685 CCVLM
+685 CCCLM

-726 FGKKCATEKNR
+726 FGKKCTTEKNR
-737 IEFRNKLKTKLE
+737 IEFRNKLKIKLE
-749 VLYSNLHNNSKTMDI
+749 VLYSNLHNDSKSMDI
-764 NRNYLFFEET
+764 NKKHFFFEEIS
-774 AETKKLIKSKEHH
+774 ETKKLIK
-787 PCKKN
+787 

>member
-8 KPTAFFSASQLDS
+8 KPTTFFSASQLDS

-38 CSGNFDDFIE
+38 CSGNFDDFVE

-109 NDFFAIKKDTDYANE
+109 NDFFAIKKDTDYTNE

-147 QREKFLSKQEDFR
+147 QREKFLSQQRDFR
-160 AILNYAL
+160 AILNYSL

-252 IDDFGRLVNI
+252 IDDFGKLVNT
-262 LTKNKSNSQLLEL
+262 LTKDNSNSQLLEL

-283 KTHKFWTEAKYFD
+283 KTHKFWTEAKYFY
-296 ELPKDLGINKNT
+296 ELPKDLEINKNS

-322 LVGDKNWKSTDSFEK
+322 LVMDKNWQTTDSFEK
-337 RCLIKDIPVIAPRV
+337 RCLIKNIPVIAPRV

-379 KWGVIQTNLKK
+379 KWGIIQTNLKK
-390 KLKNVPK
+390 NLKNVPK
-397 TRIIKEKKP
+397 NRKIKDKKS

-417 KKDKKAIHTK
+417 KKDKKAIPTI
-427 LYFGIL
+427 LYFVILLLIL
-433 VLILTLILIVIVS
+433 VLIC
-446 IVLSFFKGE
+446 IVLLSICLHFFGIGASK
-455 TFVNNDSV
+455 SV
-463 NNVTVNN
+463 
-470 DAVNNE
+470 DE
-476 TVNKIDFALILSA
+476 VNKIDFALILSA

-512 VNQYSQ
+512 VKQYSQ
-518 EILEKKAKE
+518 KILEKKAKE

-542 TDAHLSRMIAFDLVD
+542 TDAHLSRMIAFDLVG

-569 SLKRYAKLDS
+569 SLKRYVKLDS

-607 NKTENLNNIYFF
+607 DKTENLHNSYFL
-619 DLLKVME
+619 DLLNGMKIE
-626 GESEKSSEPT
+626 AEKSLEPSF
-636 YSRPSIRAV
+636 SRPSIRAV

-685 CCVLM
+685 CSVLM

-726 FGKKCATEKNR
+726 FGKKCTTEKNR
-737 IEFRNKLKTKLE
+737 IEFRNKLKIKLE
-749 VLYSNLHNNSKTMDI
+749 VLYSNLHNDSKSMDI
-764 NRNYLFFEET
+764 NKKHFFFEEIS
-774 AETKKLIKSKEHH
+774 ETKKLIK
-787 PCKKN
+787 

>member
-8 KPTAFFSASQLDS
+8 KPTTFFSTSQLDS

-84 SEPFFESEVL
+84 NEPFFEAEVL
-94 FYHVL
+94 FYHIL

-109 NDFFAIKKDTDYANE
+109 NDFFAIKKDTDYTNE

-147 QREKFLSKQEDFR
+147 QREKFLSQQRDFR
-160 AILNYAL
+160 AILNYSL

-181 PDSVRILHDD
+181 PNSVRILHDD

-283 KTHKFWTEAKYFD
+283 KTHKFWTEAKYFY
-296 ELPKDLGINKNT
+296 ELPKDLGINKNS

-379 KWGVIQTNLKK
+379 KWGVIQTTLKK
-390 KLKNVPK
+390 KLKKVPK
-397 TRIIKEKKP
+397 A
-406 KKENKLKSKDD
+406 KENKKTKTEKKLKRKDD
-417 KKDKKAIHTK
+417 IKDKNPIHTK
-427 LYFGIL
+427 FYFGIL
-433 VLILTLILIVIVS
+433 LLILTLILIVIVS
-446 IVLSFFKGE
+446 IVLSFFKGGISA
-455 TFVNNDSV
+455 NND
-463 NNVTVNN
+463 TI
-470 DAVNNE
+470 
-476 TVNKIDFALILSA
+476 NKIDFALILSA

-518 EILEKKAKE
+518 EILEKKAEE

-569 SLKRYAKLDS
+569 SLKRYVKLDS

-607 NKTENLNNIYFF
+607 DKTENLNNTYFF
-619 DLLKVME
+619 DLLNGMKIE
-626 GESEKSSEPT
+626 AEKSLEPSF
-636 YSRPSIRAV
+636 SRPSIRAV

-659 KSNLTEDYKEIMK
+659 KSNLTEDCKEIMK
-672 PVCKNVGCLAQLL
+672 PVSKNVGCLAQLL
-685 CCVLM
+685 CCCLM

-726 FGKKCATEKNR
+726 FGKKCATEENR
-737 IEFRNKLKTKLE
+737 IDFRNKLKTKLE
-749 VLYSNLHNNSKTMDI
+749 VLYSNLHNNSKSMDI
-764 NRNYLFFEET
+764 NKRHFFFEEI
-774 AETKKLIKSKEHH
+774 AETKKLIK
-787 PCKKN
+787 

>member
-38 CSGNFDDFIE
+38 CSGNYEDFVE
-48 HTTVED
+48 YTTVED

-109 NDFFAIKKDTDYANE
+109 NDFFAIKKDTDYTNE

-147 QREKFLSKQEDFR
+147 PREKFLSQQRDFR
-160 AILNYAL
+160 AILNYSL

-226 FMIIHDYVNKVVL
+226 FMIIHDYVVL

-283 KTHKFWTEAKYFD
+283 KTHKFWTEAKYFY
-296 ELPKDLGINKNT
+296 ELPKDLGINKNS

-357 VGVEPIFVS
+357 VGVEPVFIS

-379 KWGVIQTNLKK
+379 KWGVIQTNFKK

-397 TRIIKEKKP
+397 SKENKDKKTKKEKK
-406 KKENKLKSKDD
+406 LKRKDD
-417 KKDKKAIHTK
+417 IKDKKPIHTK
-427 LYFGIL
+427 FYFGIL
-433 VLILTLILIVIVS
+433 LLILTLILIVIVS
-446 IVLSFFKGE
+446 IVLSFFKGGISA
-455 TFVNNDSV
+455 NND
-463 NNVTVNN
+463 
-470 DAVNNE
+470 

-518 EILEKKAKE
+518 EILEKKAEE

-569 SLKRYAKLDS
+569 SLKRYVKLDS

-607 NKTENLNNIYFF
+607 DKTENLNNTYFF
-619 DLLKVME
+619 DLLNDMKIE
-626 GESEKSSEPT
+626 AEKSLEPSF
-636 YSRPSIRAV
+636 SRPSIRAV

-685 CCVLM
+685 CCCLM

-726 FGKKCATEKNR
+726 FGKKCATEENR

-764 NRNYLFFEET
+764 NKRHFFFEEI
-774 AETKKLIKSKEHH
+774 AETKKLIK
-787 PCKKN
+787 

>member
-8 KPTAFFSASQLDS
+8 KPTIFFSASQSDS

-109 NDFFAIKKDTDYANE
+109 NDFFAIKKDTDYTNE

-147 QREKFLSKQEDFR
+147 QREKFLSQQRDFR
-160 AILNYAL
+160 AILNYSL

-252 IDDFGRLVNI
+252 IDDFGKLVNT
-262 LTKNKSNSQLLEL
+262 LTKDNSNSQLLEL

-283 KTHKFWTEAKYFD
+283 KTHKFWTEAKYFY
-296 ELPKDLGINKNT
+296 ELPKDLGINKNS

-337 RCLIKDIPVIAPRV
+337 RCLIKDILIIAPRV

-357 VGVEPIFVS
+357 IGVEPVFIS

-371 DKKYKTDG
+371 DKKFKTDG
-379 KWGVIQTNLKK
+379 KWGVIQTTLKK

-397 TRIIKEKKP
+397 A
-406 KKENKLKSKDD
+406 KENKKTKTEKKLKRKDNKED
-417 KKDKKAIHTK
+417 KKEKHSK
-427 LYFGIL
+427 LYFAIL
-433 VLILTLILIVIVS
+433 CLILLLIIVVIS
-446 IVLSFFKGE
+446 FICLSFFGIGNFINNDTLNKAYILQE
-455 TFVNNDSV
+455 EEISIVNND
-463 NNVTVNN
+463 
-470 DAVNNE
+470 
-476 TVNKIDFALILSA
+476 TVNKIDFALVLSA

-518 EILEKKAKE
+518 DMLEKKAKE

-619 DLLKVME
+619 DLLNGMKIE
-626 GESEKSSEPT
+626 AEKSLEPSF
-636 YSRPSIRAV
+636 SRPSIRAV
-645 KDIVDFEYEITLNE
+645 KDILDFEYEITLNE
-659 KSNLTEDYKEIMK
+659 KSNLTEDCKEIMK
-672 PVCKNVGCLAQLL
+672 PVSKNVGCLAQLL
-685 CCVLM
+685 CCCLM

-704 KAFDKQIIPNEWL
+704 KVFDKQIIPNEWL

-726 FGKKCATEKNR
+726 FGKKCATEENR
-737 IEFRNKLKTKLE
+737 NDFRNKLKTKLE
-749 VLYSNLHNNSKTMDI
+749 VLYSNIHSNIDI
-764 NRNYLFFEET
+764 TSEHLFFEET
-774 AETKKLIKSKEHH
+774 TQVKKLIK
-787 PCKKN
+787 

>member
-8 KPTAFFSASQLDS
+8 KPTIFFSTSQLDS

-160 AILNYAL
+160 AILNYSL

-397 TRIIKEKKP
+397 NRKIKDKKS
-406 KKENKLKSKDD
+406 KNENKLKSKDD
-417 KKDKKAIHTK
+417 KKDKQAIHTK

-433 VLILTLILIVIVS
+433 VLILLLIIFVIGS

-455 TFVNNDSV
+455 TSVYND
-463 NNVTVNN
+463 
-470 DAVNNE
+470 
-476 TVNKIDFALILSA
+476 TVNKIDFALVLSA

-518 EILEKKAKE
+518 EILEKKAEE

-569 SLKRYAKLDS
+569 SLKRYVKLDS

-607 NKTENLNNIYFF
+607 DKTENLNNTYFF
-619 DLLKVME
+619 DLLNGMKIE
-626 GESEKSSEPT
+626 AEKSLEPSF
-636 YSRPSIRAV
+636 SRPSIRAV

-659 KSNLTEDYKEIMK
+659 KSNLTEDCKEIMK
-672 PVCKNVGCLAQLL
+672 PVSKNVGCLAQLL
-685 CCVLM
+685 CCCLM

-726 FGKKCATEKNR
+726 FGKKCATEENR

-749 VLYSNLHNNSKTMDI
+749 LLYSNLHNNSKTMDI
-764 NRNYLFFEET
+764 NRKHFFFEEIT
-774 AETKKLIKSKEHH
+774 ETKKLIKSKEHH
-787 PCKKN
+787 PCQKN

>member
-1 MNKNEKN
+1 
-8 KPTAFFSASQLDS
+8 
-21 FAYFT
+21 
-26 IKERFPKIYNDY
+26 
-38 CSGNFDDFIE
+38 
-48 HTTVED
+48 
-54 ALKNIFK
+54 
-61 QNECSDL
+61 
-68 SFIQGKE
+68 
-75 TKTLKDFFE
+75 
-84 SEPFFESEVL
+84 
-94 FYHVL
+94 
-99 LAQKEYFKNK
+99 
-109 NDFFAIKKDTDYANE
+109 
-124 HDSYRK
+124 
-130 ELENLFNQGNY
+130 
-141 YQNIKD
+141 
-147 QREKFLSKQEDFR
+147 
-160 AILNYAL
+160 
-167 TANTGDLSQLEINR
+167 
-181 PDSVRILHDD
+181 
-191 TDKCFNFI
+191 
-199 ISKKHKRFDI
+199 
-209 ICDNSG
+209 
-215 AELFSDIYLAV
+215 
-226 FMIIHDYVNKVVL
+226 MIVHDYVNKVVL

-283 KTHKFWTEAKYFD
+283 KTHKFWTEAKYFY
-296 ELPKDLGINKNT
+296 ELPKDLGINKNST
-308 TDLLI
+308 NLLI

-337 RCLIKDIPVIAPRV
+337 RCLIRDIPVIAPRV

-357 VGVEPIFVS
+357 VGVEPVFIS
-366 MAKAQ
+366 IAKAQ

-397 TRIIKEKKP
+397 SKENKDKKTKKEKK
-406 KKENKLKSKDD
+406 LKRKDD
-417 KKDKKAIHTK
+417 IKDKNPIHTK
-427 LYFGIL
+427 FYFGIL
-433 VLILTLILIVIVS
+433 LLILTLILIVIVS
-446 IVLSFFKGE
+446 IVLSFFKGGISA
-455 TFVNNDSV
+455 NND
-463 NNVTVNN
+463 
-470 DAVNNE
+470 
-476 TVNKIDFALILSA
+476 TVNKIDFALVLSA

-518 EILEKKAKE
+518 DMMEKKAKE

-542 TDAHLSRMIAFDLVD
+542 TDAHLSRMIAFDLVG

-569 SLKRYAKLDS
+569 SLKRYVKLDS

-619 DLLKVME
+619 DLLNGMKIE
-626 GESEKSSEPT
+626 AEKSLEPSF
-636 YSRPSIRAV
+636 SRPSIRAV

-659 KSNLTEDYKEIMK
+659 KSNLTEEYKEIMK

-685 CCVLM
+685 CCCLM

-704 KAFDKQIIPNEWL
+704 KAFDKKIIPNEWL

-726 FGKKCATEKNR
+726 FGKKCASEENR
-737 IEFRNKLKTKLE
+737 IDFRNKLKTKLE
-749 VLYSNLHNNSKTMDI
+749 VLYSNLHNNSKSMDI
-764 NRNYLFFEET
+764 NKRHFFFEEI
-774 AETKKLIKSKEHH
+774 AETKKLIK
-787 PCKKN
+787 

>member
-8 KPTAFFSASQLDS
+8 KPTTFFSASQLDS

-38 CSGNFDDFIE
+38 CSGNYDEFID

-124 HDSYRK
+124 HDSYRN
-130 ELENLFNQGNY
+130 ELKNLFNQKGY
-141 YQNIKD
+141 YNNIKNKKK
-147 QREKFLSKQEDFR
+147 KFLSKQEDFR
-160 AILNYAL
+160 AILNYSL

-226 FMIIHDYVNKVVL
+226 FMIVHDYVNKVVL

-296 ELPKDLGINKNT
+296 ELPKDLGISKKS

-390 KLKNVPK
+390 NLKNVPK
-397 TRIIKEKKP
+397 SKENKDKKTKKEKK
-406 KKENKLKSKDD
+406 LKRKDD

-433 VLILTLILIVIVS
+433 VLILLLIIFVIGS

-455 TFVNNDSV
+455 TFVNNDTV
-463 NNVTVNN
+463 NNITVNNNTVNN
-470 DAVNNE
+470 DTVNND

-518 EILEKKAKE
+518 EILEKKAEE

-542 TDAHLSRMIAFDLVD
+542 TDAHLSRMIAFDLVG

-569 SLKRYAKLDS
+569 SLKRYVKLDS

-619 DLLKVME
+619 DLLNGMKIE
-626 GESEKSSEPT
+626 AEKSLEPS
-636 YSRPSIRAV
+636 YARPSIRAI

-672 PVCKNVGCLAQLL
+672 PVCKNVGSLAQLL
-685 CCVLM
+685 CCCLM

-726 FGKKCATEKNR
+726 FGKKCATEENR
-737 IEFRNKLKTKLE
+737 IDFRNKLKTKLE
-749 VLYSNLHNNSKTMDI
+749 VLYSNLHNNSKSMDI
-764 NRNYLFFEET
+764 NKKHFFFEEIS
-774 AETKKLIKSKEHH
+774 ETKKLIK
-787 PCKKN
+787 

>member
-8 KPTAFFSASQLDS
+8 KPTTFFSASQLDS

-38 CSGNFDDFIE
+38 CSGNFDDFVE

-109 NDFFAIKKDTDYANE
+109 NDFFAIKKDTDYTNE

-147 QREKFLSKQEDFR
+147 LREKFLSQQRDFR
-160 AILNYAL
+160 AILNYSL

-252 IDDFGRLVNI
+252 IDDFGKLVNT
-262 LTKNKSNSQLLEL
+262 LTKDNSNSQLLEL

-283 KTHKFWTEAKYFD
+283 KSHKFWTEAKYFD

-390 KLKNVPK
+390 NLKNVPK
-397 TRIIKEKKP
+397 NRKIKDKKS

-417 KKDKKAIHTK
+417 KKDKKAIPTI
-427 LYFGIL
+427 LYFVILLLIL
-433 VLILTLILIVIVS
+433 VLIC
-446 IVLSFFKGE
+446 IVLLSICLHFFGIGASK
-455 TFVNNDSV
+455 SV
-463 NNVTVNN
+463 
-470 DAVNNE
+470 DE
-476 TVNKIDFALILSA
+476 VNKIDFALILSA

-512 VNQYSQ
+512 VKQYSQ
-518 EILEKKAKE
+518 KILEKKAKE

-542 TDAHLSRMIAFDLVD
+542 TDAHLSRMIAFDLVG

-569 SLKRYAKLDS
+569 SLKRYVKLDS

-607 NKTENLNNIYFF
+607 DKTENLHNSYFL
-619 DLLKVME
+619 DLLNGMKIE
-626 GESEKSSEPT
+626 AEKSLEPSF
-636 YSRPSIRAV
+636 SRPSIRAV

-685 CCVLM
+685 CSVLM

-726 FGKKCATEKNR
+726 FGKKCTTEKNR
-737 IEFRNKLKTKLE
+737 IEFRNKLKIKLE
-749 VLYSNLHNNSKTMDI
+749 VLYSNLHNDSKSMDI
-764 NRNYLFFEET
+764 NKKHFFFEEIS
-774 AETKKLIKSKEHH
+774 ETKKLIK
-787 PCKKN
+787 

>member
-1 MNKNEKN
+1 MNEKQN
-8 KPTAFFSASQLDS
+8 NTTTFFSASQLDS

-38 CSGNFDDFIE
+38 CSGNYDDFIE

-75 TKTLKDFFE
+75 TKTLKEFFE
-84 SEPFFESEVL
+84 NEPFFESEVL

-99 LAQKEYFKNK
+99 LSQKEYLKNK

-124 HDSYRK
+124 HDSYRN
-130 ELENLFNQGNY
+130 ELKNLFNQKGY
-141 YQNIKD
+141 YNNIKNKKK
-147 QREKFLSKQEDFR
+147 KFLTKQEDFR
-160 AILNYAL
+160 AILNYSL

-226 FMIIHDYVNKVVL
+226 FMIVHDYVNKVVL

-252 IDDFGRLVNI
+252 IDDFGKLVNI
-262 LTKNKSNSQLLEL
+262 LTKNNSNSQLLEL

-283 KTHKFWTEAKYFD
+283 KSHKFWTEAKYFD
-296 ELPKDLGINKNT
+296 ELPKDLGINKNS

-357 VGVEPIFVS
+357 VGIEPIFVS

-397 TRIIKEKKP
+397 TRKIKDKKS

-433 VLILTLILIVIVS
+433 VLILLLIIFVIGS

-455 TFVNNDSV
+455 TFVNND
-463 NNVTVNN
+463 
-470 DAVNNE
+470 

-489 LTVLVTGSFIM
+489 LTILVTGSFIM

-505 ENEVKVA
+505 ENEVKLA

-518 EILEKKAKE
+518 DMLEKKAKE

-542 TDAHLSRMIAFDLVD
+542 TDAYLSRMIAFDLVD

-569 SLKRYAKLDS
+569 SLKRYVKLDS

-607 NKTENLNNIYFF
+607 DKTENLNNTYFF
-619 DLLKVME
+619 DLLNDMKIE
-626 GESEKSSEPT
+626 AEKSLEPSF
-636 YSRPSIRAV
+636 SRPSIRAV

-704 KAFDKQIIPNEWL
+704 KTFDKQIIPNEWL

-726 FGKKCATEKNR
+726 FGKKCATEENR

-749 VLYSNLHNNSKTMDI
+749 VLYSNLYNNSKSMDI
-764 NRNYLFFEET
+764 NKKLFFFEEIS
-774 AETKKLIKSKEHH
+774 EIKKLIK
-787 PCKKN
+787 

>member
-8 KPTAFFSASQLDS
+8 KPTTFFSTSQLDS

-160 AILNYAL
+160 AILNYSL

-226 FMIIHDYVNKVVL
+226 FMLIHDYVNKVVL

-252 IDDFGRLVNI
+252 IDDFGKLVNT
-262 LTKNKSNSQLLEL
+262 LTKDNFNSQLLEL

-397 TRIIKEKKP
+397 NRKIKDKKS
-406 KKENKLKSKDD
+406 KKENIFKSKDD

-427 LYFGIL
+427 LYFVIL
-433 VLILTLILIVIVS
+433 VLILLLIIFVIGS

-455 TFVNNDSV
+455 TSVYND
-463 NNVTVNN
+463 
-470 DAVNNE
+470 
-476 TVNKIDFALILSA
+476 TVNKIDFALVLSA

-518 EILEKKAKE
+518 EILEKKAEE
-527 CIDGKINEV
+527 CIDGKINEI

-569 SLKRYAKLDS
+569 SLKRYVKLDS

-607 NKTENLNNIYFF
+607 DKTENLNNTYFF
-619 DLLKVME
+619 DLLNGMKIE
-626 GESEKSSEPT
+626 AEKSLEPSF
-636 YSRPSIRAV
+636 SRPSIRAV

-659 KSNLTEDYKEIMK
+659 KSNLTEDCKEIMK
-672 PVCKNVGCLAQLL
+672 PVSKNVGCLAQVL
-685 CCVLM
+685 CCCLM

-726 FGKKCATEKNR
+726 FGKKCATEENR

-774 AETKKLIKSKEHH
+774 AETKKLIK
-787 PCKKN
+787 

>member
-8 KPTAFFSASQLDS
+8 KPTTFFSASQLDS

-109 NDFFAIKKDTDYANE
+109 NDFFAIKKDTDYTNE

-147 QREKFLSKQEDFR
+147 QREKFLSQQRDFR
-160 AILNYAL
+160 AILNYSL

-252 IDDFGRLVNI
+252 IDDFGKLVNT
-262 LTKNKSNSQLLEL
+262 LTKDNSNSQLLEL

-283 KTHKFWTEAKYFD
+283 KTHKFWAEAKYFD

-308 TDLLI
+308 TNLLI

-322 LVGDKNWKSTDSFEK
+322 LVMDKNWQTTDSFEK

-390 KLKNVPK
+390 NLKNVPK
-397 TRIIKEKKP
+397 NRKIKDKKS

-417 KKDKKAIHTK
+417 KKDKKAIPTI
-427 LYFGIL
+427 LYFVIL
-433 VLILTLILIVIVS
+433 VLILLLIICVIAS

-455 TFVNNDSV
+455 TSVNND
-463 NNVTVNN
+463 
-470 DAVNNE
+470 

-505 ENEVKVA
+505 ENEVNVA

-542 TDAHLSRMIAFDLVD
+542 TDAHLSRMIAFNLVD

-569 SLKRYAKLDS
+569 SLKRYVKLDS
-579 KKVALVEYT
+579 KKVALIEYY

-607 NKTENLNNIYFF
+607 NKTENVNNTYFF
-619 DLLKVME
+619 DLLNDMKIE
-626 GESEKSSEPT
+626 AEKSLEPSF
-636 YSRPSIRAV
+636 SRPSIRAV

-672 PVCKNVGCLAQLL
+672 PVCKNIGCLAQLL

-704 KAFDKQIIPNEWL
+704 KAFDKKIIPNEWL

-726 FGKKCATEKNR
+726 FGNKCATEENR

-749 VLYSNLHNNSKTMDI
+749 LLYSNLHNNSKTMDI

-787 PCKKN
+787 PCQKN

>member
-8 KPTAFFSASQLDS
+8 KPTDFFSASQLDS

-38 CSGNFDDFIE
+38 CSGNYEDFVE
-48 HTTVED
+48 YTTVED
-54 ALKNIFK
+54 ALKNILEDK
-61 QNECSDL
+61 DCPDL

-75 TKTLKDFFE
+75 TKTLKEFFE
-84 SEPFFESEVL
+84 NEPFFESEVL

-99 LAQKEYFKNK
+99 LSQKEYLKNK

-160 AILNYAL
+160 AILNYSL

-390 KLKNVPK
+390 KLKNVSK
-397 TRIIKEKKP
+397 TRKIKDKKS

-417 KKDKKAIHTK
+417 KKGKKAIHTK

-433 VLILTLILIVIVS
+433 VLILLLIIFVIGS

-455 TFVNNDSV
+455 TFVNNDTV
-463 NNVTVNN
+463 NNVS
-470 DAVNNE
+470 
-476 TVNKIDFALILSA
+476 VNKIDFALVLSA

-518 EILEKKAKE
+518 EILEKKAEE

-542 TDAHLSRMIAFDLVD
+542 TDAHLSRMIAFDLVG

-569 SLKRYAKLDS
+569 SLKRYVKLDS

-607 NKTENLNNIYFF
+607 DKTENLNNTYFF
-619 DLLKVME
+619 DLLNGMKIE
-626 GESEKSSEPT
+626 AEKSLEPSF
-636 YSRPSIRAV
+636 SRPSIRAV

-685 CCVLM
+685 CSCLM

-726 FGKKCATEKNR
+726 FGKKCEKEENR

-749 VLYSNLHNNSKTMDI
+749 VLYSNLHNNSKSMDI
-764 NRNYLFFEET
+764 NKKHFFFEEIS
-774 AETKKLIKSKEHH
+774 ETMKLIK
-787 PCKKN
+787 

>member
-8 KPTAFFSASQLDS
+8 KPTTFFSTSQLDS

-48 HTTVED
+48 YTTVED

-109 NDFFAIKKDTDYANE
+109 NDFFAIKKDTDYTNE

-147 QREKFLSKQEDFR
+147 QREKFLSQQRDFR
-160 AILNYAL
+160 AILNYSL

-226 FMIIHDYVNKVVL
+226 FMIIHNYVNKVVL

-262 LTKNKSNSQLLEL
+262 LTENKSNSQLLEL

-283 KTHKFWTEAKYFD
+283 KTHKFWTEAKYFY
-296 ELPKDLGINKNT
+296 ELPKDLGINKNS

-322 LVGDKNWKSTDSFEK
+322 LVGDKNWKTTDSFEK

-357 VGVEPIFVS
+357 VGVEPVFIS

-379 KWGVIQTNLKK
+379 KWGDIQTNLKK

-397 TRIIKEKKP
+397 TRKIKDKKS

-417 KKDKKAIHTK
+417 KKDKKAIPTK
-427 LYFGIL
+427 LYFVILLLIL
-433 VLILTLILIVIVS
+433 VLIC
-446 IVLSFFKGE
+446 IVLLSICLHFFGIGASK
-455 TFVNNDSV
+455 SV
-463 NNVTVNN
+463 
-470 DAVNNE
+470 DE
-476 TVNKIDFALILSA
+476 VNKIDFALILSA

-518 EILEKKAKE
+518 EILKKKAEE

-569 SLKRYAKLDS
+569 SLKRYVKLDS

-607 NKTENLNNIYFF
+607 DKTENLNNTYFF
-619 DLLKVME
+619 DLLNGMKIE
-626 GESEKSSEPT
+626 AEKSLEPSF
-636 YSRPSIRAV
+636 SRPSIRAV

-659 KSNLTEDYKEIMK
+659 KSNLTEDCKEIMK
-672 PVCKNVGCLAQLL
+672 PVSKNVGCLAQLL
-685 CCVLM
+685 CCCLM

-726 FGKKCATEKNR
+726 FGKKCATEENR

-764 NRNYLFFEET
+764 NKRHFFFEEI
-774 AETKKLIKSKEHH
+774 AETKKLIK
-787 PCKKN
+787 

>member
-8 KPTAFFSASQLDS
+8 KPTTFFSASQLDS

-109 NDFFAIKKDTDYANE
+109 NDFFAIKKDTDYTNE

-147 QREKFLSKQEDFR
+147 QREKFLSQQRDFR
-160 AILNYAL
+160 AILNYSL

-252 IDDFGRLVNI
+252 IDDFGKLVNT
-262 LTKNKSNSQLLEL
+262 LTKDNSNSQLLEL

-283 KTHKFWTEAKYFD
+283 KTHKFWTEAKYFY
-296 ELPKDLGINKNT
+296 ELPKDLEINKNS

-322 LVGDKNWKSTDSFEK
+322 LVMDKNWQTTDSFEK
-337 RCLIKDIPVIAPRV
+337 RCLIKNIPVIAPRV

-379 KWGVIQTNLKK
+379 KWGIIQTNLKK
-390 KLKNVPK
+390 NLKNVPK
-397 TRIIKEKKP
+397 NRKIKDKKS

-417 KKDKKAIHTK
+417 KKDKKAIPTI
-427 LYFGIL
+427 LYFVILLLIL
-433 VLILTLILIVIVS
+433 VLIC
-446 IVLSFFKGE
+446 IVLLSICLHFFGIGASK
-455 TFVNNDSV
+455 SV
-463 NNVTVNN
+463 
-470 DAVNNE
+470 DE
-476 TVNKIDFALILSA
+476 VNKIDFALILSA

-512 VNQYSQ
+512 VKQYSQ
-518 EILEKKAKE
+518 KILEKKAKE

-542 TDAHLSRMIAFDLVD
+542 TDAHLSRMIAFDLVG

-569 SLKRYAKLDS
+569 SLKRYVKLDS

-607 NKTENLNNIYFF
+607 DKTENLHNSYFL
-619 DLLKVME
+619 DLLNGMKIE
-626 GESEKSSEPT
+626 AEKSLEPSF
-636 YSRPSIRAV
+636 SRPSIRAV

-685 CCVLM
+685 CCCLM

-726 FGKKCATEKNR
+726 FGKKCTTEKNR
-737 IEFRNKLKTKLE
+737 IEFRNKLKIKLE
-749 VLYSNLHNNSKTMDI
+749 VLYSNLHNDSKSMDI
-764 NRNYLFFEET
+764 NKKHFFFEEIS
-774 AETKKLIKSKEHH
+774 ETKKLIK
-787 PCKKN
+787 

>member
-8 KPTAFFSASQLDS
+8 KPTDFFSASQLDS

-38 CSGNFDDFIE
+38 CSGNYEDFVE
-48 HTTVED
+48 YTTVED
-54 ALKNIFK
+54 ALKNILEDK
-61 QNECSDL
+61 DCPDL

-75 TKTLKDFFE
+75 TKTLKEFFE
-84 SEPFFESEVL
+84 NEPFFESEVL

-99 LAQKEYFKNK
+99 LSQKEYLKNK

-130 ELENLFNQGNY
+130 ELENLFNQGNC

-160 AILNYAL
+160 AILNYSL

-390 KLKNVPK
+390 KLKNVSK
-397 TRIIKEKKP
+397 TRKIKDKKS

-417 KKDKKAIHTK
+417 KKGKKAIHTK

-433 VLILTLILIVIVS
+433 VLILLLIIFVIGS

-455 TFVNNDSV
+455 TFVNNDTV
-463 NNVTVNN
+463 NNVS
-470 DAVNNE
+470 
-476 TVNKIDFALILSA
+476 VNKIDFALVLSA

-518 EILEKKAKE
+518 EILEKKAEE

-542 TDAHLSRMIAFDLVD
+542 TDAHLSRMIAFDLVG

-569 SLKRYAKLDS
+569 SLKRYVKLDS

-607 NKTENLNNIYFF
+607 DKTENLNNTYFF
-619 DLLKVME
+619 DLLNGMKIE
-626 GESEKSSEPT
+626 AEKSLEPSF
-636 YSRPSIRAV
+636 SRPSIRAV

-685 CCVLM
+685 CSCLM

-726 FGKKCATEKNR
+726 FGKKCEKEENR

-749 VLYSNLHNNSKTMDI
+749 VLYSNLHNNSKSMDI
-764 NRNYLFFEET
+764 NKKHFFFEEIS
-774 AETKKLIKSKEHH
+774 ETMKLIK
-787 PCKKN
+787 

>member
-38 CSGNFDDFIE
+38 CSGNYEDFVE
-48 HTTVED
+48 YTTVED
-54 ALKNIFK
+54 ALKNILEDK
-61 QNECSDL
+61 DCPDL

-84 SEPFFESEVL
+84 NEPFFEAEVL

-124 HDSYRK
+124 HDSYRN
-130 ELENLFNQGNY
+130 ELKNLFNQKGY
-141 YQNIKD
+141 YNNIKNKKK
-147 QREKFLSKQEDFR
+147 KFLTKQEDFR
-160 AILNYAL
+160 AILNYSL

-226 FMIIHDYVNKVVL
+226 FMIVHDYVNKVVL

-283 KTHKFWTEAKYFD
+283 KTHKFWTEAKYFY
-296 ELPKDLGINKNT
+296 ELPKDLGINKNST
-308 TDLLI
+308 NLLI

-337 RCLIKDIPVIAPRV
+337 RCLIRDIPVIAPRV

-357 VGVEPIFVS
+357 VGVEPVFIS
-366 MAKAQ
+366 IAKAQ

-397 TRIIKEKKP
+397 SKENKDKKTKKEKK
-406 KKENKLKSKDD
+406 LKRKDD
-417 KKDKKAIHTK
+417 IKDKNPIHTK
-427 LYFGIL
+427 FYFGIL
-433 VLILTLILIVIVS
+433 LLILTLILIVIVS
-446 IVLSFFKGE
+446 IVLSFFKGGISA
-455 TFVNNDSV
+455 NND
-463 NNVTVNN
+463 
-470 DAVNNE
+470 
-476 TVNKIDFALILSA
+476 TVNKIDFALVLSA

-518 EILEKKAKE
+518 DMMEKKAKE

-542 TDAHLSRMIAFDLVD
+542 TDAHLSRMIAFDLVG

-569 SLKRYAKLDS
+569 SLKRYVKLDS

-619 DLLKVME
+619 DLLNGMKIE
-626 GESEKSSEPT
+626 AEKSLEPSF
-636 YSRPSIRAV
+636 SRPSIRAV

-685 CCVLM
+685 CCCLM

-704 KAFDKQIIPNEWL
+704 KAFDKKIIPNEWL

-726 FGKKCATEKNR
+726 FGKKCASEENR
-737 IEFRNKLKTKLE
+737 IDFRNKLKTKLE
-749 VLYSNLHNNSKTMDI
+749 VLYSNLHNNSKSMDI
-764 NRNYLFFEET
+764 NKRHFFFEEI
-774 AETKKLIKSKEHH
+774 AETKKLIK
-787 PCKKN
+787 

>member
-38 CSGNFDDFIE
+38 CSGNYEDFVE
-48 HTTVED
+48 YTTVED
-54 ALKNIFK
+54 ALKNILEDK
-61 QNECSDL
+61 DCPDL

-75 TKTLKDFFE
+75 TKTLKEFFE
-84 SEPFFESEVL
+84 NEPFFESEVL

-99 LAQKEYFKNK
+99 LSQKECLKNK

-124 HDSYRK
+124 HDSYRN
-130 ELENLFNQGNY
+130 ELKNLFNQKGY
-141 YQNIKD
+141 YNNIKNKKK
-147 QREKFLSKQEDFR
+147 KFLTKQEDFR
-160 AILNYAL
+160 AILNYSL

-322 LVGDKNWKSTDSFEK
+322 LVRDKNWKSTDSFEK

-371 DKKYKTDG
+371 DKKYKIDG

-390 KLKNVPK
+390 NLKNVPK
-397 TRIIKEKKP
+397 NRKIKDKKT

-417 KKDKKAIHTK
+417 KKDKKAIPTK
-427 LYFGIL
+427 LYFVILLLIL
-433 VLILTLILIVIVS
+433 VLIC
-446 IVLSFFKGE
+446 IVLLSICLHLFGIGASK
-455 TFVNNDSV
+455 SV
-463 NNVTVNN
+463 
-470 DAVNNE
+470 DE
-476 TVNKIDFALILSA
+476 VNKIDFALILSA

-518 EILEKKAKE
+518 EILEKKAEE

-542 TDAHLSRMIAFDLVD
+542 TDAHLSRMIAFDLVG

-569 SLKRYAKLDS
+569 SLKRYVKLDS

-607 NKTENLNNIYFF
+607 DKTENLNNTYFF
-619 DLLKVME
+619 DLLNGMKIE
-626 GESEKSSEPT
+626 AEKSLEPSF
-636 YSRPSIRAV
+636 SRPSIRAV

-672 PVCKNVGCLAQLL
+672 PVCKNVGCLAQFL
-685 CCVLM
+685 CSCLM

-726 FGKKCATEKNR
+726 FGKKCEKEENR
-737 IEFRNKLKTKLE
+737 IDFRNKLKTKLE
-749 VLYSNLHNNSKTMDI
+749 GLYLNLHSNIDI
-764 NRNYLFFEET
+764 TTEHLFFEET
-774 AETKKLIKSKEHH
+774 TQVKKLIK
-787 PCKKN
+787 

>member
-38 CSGNFDDFIE
+38 CSGNYEDFVE
-48 HTTVED
+48 YTTVED
-54 ALKNIFK
+54 ALKNILEDK
-61 QNECSDL
+61 DCPDL

-75 TKTLKDFFE
+75 TKTLKEFFE
-84 SEPFFESEVL
+84 NEPFFESEVL

-99 LAQKEYFKNK
+99 LSQKEYLKNK

-124 HDSYRK
+124 HDSYRN
-130 ELENLFNQGNY
+130 ELKNLFNQKGY
-141 YQNIKD
+141 YNNIKNKKK
-147 QREKFLSKQEDFR
+147 KFLTKQEDFR
-160 AILNYAL
+160 AILNYSL

-252 IDDFGRLVNI
+252 IDDFGKLVNT
-262 LTKNKSNSQLLEL
+262 LTKDNSNSQLLEL

-390 KLKNVPK
+390 NLKNVPK
-397 TRIIKEKKP
+397 NRKIKDKKS

-417 KKDKKAIHTK
+417 KKDKKAIPTI
-427 LYFGIL
+427 LYFIILLLIL
-433 VLILTLILIVIVS
+433 VLIC
-446 IVLSFFKGE
+446 IVLLSICLHFFGIGASK
-455 TFVNNDSV
+455 SV
-463 NNVTVNN
+463 
-470 DAVNNE
+470 DE
-476 TVNKIDFALILSA
+476 VNKIDFALILSA

-518 EILEKKAKE
+518 DMLEKKAKE

-542 TDAHLSRMIAFDLVD
+542 TDAHLSRMIAFDLVG

-569 SLKRYAKLDS
+569 SLKRYVKLDS

-607 NKTENLNNIYFF
+607 DKTENLNNTYFF
-619 DLLKVME
+619 DLLNGMKIE
-626 GESEKSSEPT
+626 AEKSLEPSF
-636 YSRPSIRAV
+636 SRPSIRAV

-726 FGKKCATEKNR
+726 FGKKCEKEENR
-737 IEFRNKLKTKLE
+737 IDFRNKLKTKLE
-749 VLYSNLHNNSKTMDI
+749 LLYSNLHNNSKAMDI

-774 AETKKLIKSKEHH
+774 AETKKLIKSKEHN
-787 PCKKN
+787 PCQKN

>member
-8 KPTAFFSASQLDS
+8 KPTTFFSTSQLDS

-75 TKTLKDFFE
+75 TKTLKEFFE

-109 NDFFAIKKDTDYANE
+109 NNFFAIKKDTDYANE

-160 AILNYAL
+160 AILNYSL

-226 FMIIHDYVNKVVL
+226 FMIVHDYVNKVVL

-296 ELPKDLGINKNT
+296 ELPKNLGINKNT

-397 TRIIKEKKP
+397 SKENKDKKTKKEKK
-406 KKENKLKSKDD
+406 LKRKDD
-417 KKDKKAIHTK
+417 IKDKNPIHTK
-427 LYFGIL
+427 FYFGIL
-433 VLILTLILIVIVS
+433 LLILTLILIVIVS
-446 IVLSFFKGE
+446 IVLSFFKGGISA
-455 TFVNNDSV
+455 NND
-463 NNVTVNN
+463 TI
-470 DAVNNE
+470 
-476 TVNKIDFALILSA
+476 NKIDFALILSA

-518 EILEKKAKE
+518 DMLEKKAKE

-542 TDAHLSRMIAFDLVD
+542 TDAHLSRMIAFDLVG

-569 SLKRYAKLDS
+569 SLKRYVKLDS

-607 NKTENLNNIYFF
+607 DKTENLNNTYFL
-619 DLLKVME
+619 DLLNDMKIE
-626 GESEKSSEPT
+626 AEKSLEPSF
-636 YSRPSIRAV
+636 SRPSIRAV

-659 KSNLTEDYKEIMK
+659 KSNLTEDCKEIMK
-672 PVCKNVGCLAQLL
+672 SVSKNVGCLAQLL
-685 CCVLM
+685 CCCLM

-726 FGKKCATEKNR
+726 FGKKCATEENR
-737 IEFRNKLKTKLE
+737 IDFRNKLKTKLE
-749 VLYSNLHNNSKTMDI
+749 VLYSNLHNNSKSMDI
-764 NRNYLFFEET
+764 NKKHFFFEEIS
-774 AETKKLIKSKEHH
+774 ETKKLIK
-787 PCKKN
+787 